1 MRTSS
6 PGRFTI
12 TAISAALATVTVAAS
27 VVAQQQSPAHS
38 QDDLAFGTWRL
49 NLARS
54 RYYPG
59 PAPRSEVR
67 TYARDGDAVK
77 ATITRV
83 LADGR
88 KEVLEY
94 TAGYDNPAAVTGSA
108 DIDRILMKR
117 VDAATAESVLSHG
130 GTVYAIARRVVA
142 SDGKTMTITLRRE
155 GSASI
160 RNVQF
165 YDREA
170 P

>member
-6 PGRFTI
+6 PGRFSTTVI
-12 TAISAALATVTVAAS
+12 TAGLAMLTVAGA
-27 VVAQQQSPAHS
+27 VAAQQAPAAPGP
-38 QDDLAFGTWRL
+38 DNLAFGTWRL
-49 NLARS
+49 DLSRS

-94 TAGYDNPAAVTGSA
+94 TAGYDNPPDVTGSA
-108 DIDRILMKR
+108 DIDRILMTR
-117 VDAATAESVLSHG
+117 VDASTAESVLSHG
-130 GTVYAIARRVVA
+130 GTVYAIARRVV
-142 SDGKTMTITLRRE
+142 SGDGKTMTITLRRE
-155 GSASI
+155 GSTSI
-160 RNVQF
+160 RNVQS
-165 YDREA
+165 YDRVT

>member
-1 MRTSS
+1 MRTNS
-6 PGRFTI
+6 PGRFTM
-12 TAISAALATVTVAAS
+12 TAISTVFAALTAAGS
-27 VVAQQQSPAHS
+27 LIAQQPPAAAS

-67 TYARDGDAVK
+67 TYARDGDAIK

-83 LADGR
+83 FANGR

-94 TAGYDNPAAVTGSA
+94 SAGYDNPADVTGSA

-117 VDAATAESVLSHG
+117 VDASTAESVLSHG

-142 SDGKTMTITLRRE
+142 RDGKTMTITLRRE

-160 RNVQF
+160 RNVQS
-165 YDREA
+165 YDREV

>member
-6 PGRFTI
+6 PGRFTMA
-12 TAISAALATVTVAAS
+12 AISAVLATLTAASPVAA
-27 VVAQQQSPAHS
+27 QQPPGLSAS
-38 QDDLAFGTWRL
+38 DNLAFGTWRL

-67 TYARDGDAVK
+67 TYAGDGDSVK

-94 TAGYDNPAAVTGSA
+94 TAGYDNPADVTGSA

-117 VDAATAESVLSHG
+117 VDALTAESVLSHG
-130 GTVYAIARRVVA
+130 GTIYAIARRVVSA
-142 SDGKTMTITLRRE
+142 DGKTMTITLRRE

-160 RNVQF
+160 RNVQS
-165 YDREA
+165 YDRVT

>member
-1 MRTSS
+1 M
-6 PGRFTI
+6 
-12 TAISAALATVTVAAS
+12 AALSTVLATLTAAGAVAAL
-27 VVAQQQSPAHS
+27 QPAPS
-38 QDDLAFGTWRL
+38 QGADNLAFGTWRL

-59 PAPRSEVR
+59 PPPRSEVR

-83 LADGR
+83 LANGR
-88 KEVLEY
+88 REVLEY
-94 TAGYDNPAAVTGSA
+94 TAGYDNPADVTGSP

-117 VDAATAESVLSHG
+117 VDALTAESVLSHG
-130 GTVYAIARRVVA
+130 GTVYAIARRVVSA
-142 SDGKTMTITLRRE
+142 DGKTMTITLRRE

-160 RNVQF
+160 RNVQS
-165 YDREA
+165 YDRET